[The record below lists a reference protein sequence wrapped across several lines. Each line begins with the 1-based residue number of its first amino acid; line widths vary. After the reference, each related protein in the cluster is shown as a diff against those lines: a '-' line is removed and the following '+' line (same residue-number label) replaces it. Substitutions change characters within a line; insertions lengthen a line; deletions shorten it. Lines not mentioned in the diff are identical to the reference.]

1 MPLGLPGVEERGSCD
16 GSSSE
21 AALEM
26 VVDEET
32 FRDLPLDSF
41 TGWICT
47 SVESSF
53 AVAGGGSPVGSLALG
68 AVPVA
73 ADCLPC
79 SLSVLDAL
87 LRVCFW

>member
-1 MPLGLPGVEERGSCD
+1 MPLGVAGVEERGSRD

-21 AALEM
+21 ASLET

-32 FRDLPLDSF
+32 FRYLPLDSF

-47 SVESSF
+47 SVETSF
-53 AVAGGGSPVGSLALG
+53 AVAGGASPVVSLALG
-68 AVPVA
+68 AVTMA

-87 LRVCFW
+87 LRLCFW

>member
-1 MPLGLPGVEERGSCD
+1 MPLGVAGVEERGSRD

-21 AALEM
+21 ASLET

-32 FRDLPLDSF
+32 FRYLPLDSF

-47 SVESSF
+47 SVETSF
-53 AVAGGGSPVGSLALG
+53 AVAGGASPVVSLALG
-68 AVPVA
+68 AVPMA

-87 LRVCFW
+87 LRLCFW